1 MNYPRVI
8 LSGTNSRVGK
18 TTLTMG
24 IALALKKRGLMVQP
38 FKAGPDY
45 IDPTYHTLVSK
56 KICRNLDTWM
66 FPENA
71 VLELFQRQASAA
83 GLSIIEGV
91 MGLYDGLQN
100 KEEGSTAHLA
110 KILKSPVILA
120 VDASSMSRSAG
131 AVVLGYRKFDS
142 DVDLSGVILNNIG
155 SPSHYSSV
163 KYSIEKN
170 TGLPVLGFLP
180 KDKSLT
186 LPERHLGLIPTDEKA
201 LLNTFAKKL
210 LNLVE
215 KNIDINKIIAISQRA
230 EPLPYFQ
237 KKVFSQ
243 APSLDKVSIGVAKDS
258 AFNFYYQDN
267 LDILNHCGANII
279 EFSPLEDK
287 VLPEGIDGLYI
298 GGGFPELFAKGLS
311 KNTKL
316 RDNIYKQAESGLPIY
331 AECGGLMYLVK
342 NLVDFKKK
350 NFPMVGIFDAEVKM
364 GNRLAALGYVNIE
377 VLKNNILSKRGD
389 KLKAHVFHW
398 SHLNG
403 PMKNNKLSY
412 SVKKNTE
419 NVALDGLTRW
429 NVLASY
435 CHLHFGSDIRFA
447 KNFIRICFQHKNIRR
462 KA

>member
-24 IALALKKRGLMVQP
+24 IMLVLKKRGFMVQP

-45 IDPTYHTLVSK
+45 IDPTYHTFVCGRP
-56 KICRNLDTWM
+56 CRNLDTWM
-66 FPENA
+66 LSKDTA
-71 VLELFQRQASAA
+71 LELFQRQAKSA

-91 MGLYDGLQN
+91 MGLYDGLKN
-100 KEEGSTAHLA
+100 TEEGSTAHLA

-131 AVVLGYRKFDS
+131 AVVLGYRKFDN

-186 LPERHLGLIPTDEKA
+186 LPERYLGLIPVDEKA
-201 LLNTFAKKL
+201 PLNAFARKL
-210 LNLVE
+210 LSLVE

-237 KKVFSQ
+237 KKVFNQ
-243 APSLDKVSIGVAKDS
+243 ASSPGKVNIGIAKDS
-258 AFNFYYQDN
+258 AFNFYYPDN
-267 LDILNHCGANII
+267 LDILSHHGANII

-287 VLPEGIDGLYI
+287 ILPEGLDGLYI
-298 GGGFPELFAKGLS
+298 GGGFPELFAKKLS
-311 KNTKL
+311 KNAKL
-316 RDNIYKQAESGLPIY
+316 RNNIYKQAESGLPIY
-331 AECGGLMYLVK
+331 AECGGLMYLAK
-342 NLVDFKKK
+342 NLVDFKKRK
-350 NFPMVGIFDAEVKM
+350 FPMVGIFNAEVKM
-364 GNRLAALGYVNIE
+364 GDRLKALGYVNIE
-377 VLKNNILSKRGD
+377 VLKSNILSTKGAKAR
-389 KLKAHVFHW
+389 AHVFHW
-398 SHLNG
+398 SRLNKG
-403 PMKNNKLSY
+403 FKKENSAYKVKKDKNNI
-412 SVKKNTE
+412 T
-419 NVALDGLTRW
+419 LDGFIRW
-429 NVLASY
+429 SVLASY
-435 CHLHFGSDIRFA
+435 SHLHFGSDIRFA
-447 KNFIRICFQHKNIRR
+447 KNFIRSCFQYKDRR
-462 KA
+462 CKA